1 MCGLNYNPE
10 PPNEP
15 EINLHDECEIGRL
28 EREIEQYEA
37 QINALEGKSDDEFTD
52 EDSEQIDKLA
62 CWIAETQSD
71 IANIYERY
79 GLEV

>member
-15 EINLHDECEIGRL
+15 EISWHDECEIGRL
-28 EREIEQYEA
+28 EREKEQYEA
-37 QINALEGKSDDEFTD
+37 QIKALEGKSDDEFTD